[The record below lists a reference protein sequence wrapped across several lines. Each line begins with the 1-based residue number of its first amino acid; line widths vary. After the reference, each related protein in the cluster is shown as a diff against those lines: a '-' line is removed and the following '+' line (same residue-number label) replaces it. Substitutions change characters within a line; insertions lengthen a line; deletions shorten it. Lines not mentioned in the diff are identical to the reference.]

1 MKIVFF
7 VVTISLTGCM
17 TTTSINQALLNENS
31 RADTKKLSEWQKFA
45 NEGYNFLKKG
55 DYTLASEKF
64 NNALKFDIKNS
75 NLQALNAVAYHLNA
89 KYQDANNYQLAKQGY
104 ELASKFDPSNWVPYY
119 LNGLIYFKEKKYV
132 W

>member
-1 MKIVFF
+1 MKFNFLIKIVFF

-45 NEGYNFLKKG
+45 NEGYSFLKKG

-75 NLQALNAVAYHLNA
+75 N
-89 KYQDANNYQLAKQGY
+89 KTKSKKQ
-104 ELASKFDPSNWVPYY
+104 KP
-119 LNGLIYFKEKKYV
+119 
-132 W
+132 